1 MTSRYP
7 DQAGLLTRPNRLT
20 VRMRLTL
27 AYTALFT
34 VAGSVMLVLIY
45 AFMRYVPTY
54 AITSIRAT
62 DGSEGVEAWT
72 PTVQD
77 PAQVAQPAEGV
88 TSASGTAALVVSNES
103 EILNTLLVW
112 SLIVL
117 ILLAGASAWVGWF
130 MSGRLL
136 RPLHEINVAA
146 QRAAT
151 GAFDHRVALAGPRDE
166 ITDLSDTFDHMLERL
181 GRSFRAHQRFAAN
194 ASHELRTP
202 LATTQAMLDVTVRSD
217 GLDEETRRLLRR
229 LRETNTRSI
238 RTVEAILDLA
248 DLEHSE
254 LRAAP
259 VRLDTV
265 LVEALD
271 GVRDA
276 AARRGIECLSE
287 LRPSTVSGDAAM
299 LAQLCNN
306 LLENAVRHNVD
317 GGFVQVTLARSG
329 GPDGGGTV
337 LRVENSGP
345 PVPSDAVER
354 LTEPFY
360 RAGGRVANGAE
371 RSHGLGL
378 AIVESIV
385 EAHGASLQLSART
398 DGGLTAIVTFS
409 PRAVEA

>member
-1 MTSRYP
+1 
-7 DQAGLLTRPNRLT
+7 
-20 VRMRLTL
+20 MRLTL

-202 LATTQAMLDVTVRSD
+202 LATTQAMLDVAVRAD
-217 GLDEETRRLLRR
+217 GVDEETRRLLRR

-317 GGFVQVTLARSG
+317 GGFVQVALARSG